1 MPLTGHTAFLADPM
15 SRFSRLLVPFV
26 FAPLVLGG
34 CATVSDAPLQQ
45 QVELHAVLD
54 YREVGGVGCILTNNL
69 GRWFVVAPGR
79 VTIAR
84 SAEPLVVSCKKEG
97 MGMAQEAFGSRPDAM
112 SLMGNVIISAGM
124 GFAVDR
130 YSGASWSYPANL
142 TVLMTP
148 AKPPEELVAAERV
161 TSPVF

>member
-1 MPLTGHTAFLADPM
+1 M
-15 SRFSRLLVPFV
+15 SRFSRNV
-26 FAPLVLGG
+26 FLSFLIAPLVLGG

-54 YREVGGVGCILTNNL
+54 YQEVGGVGCLLSNNL

-84 SAEPLVVSCKKEG
+84 SAEPLVVSCKKAG

-112 SLMGNVIISAGM
+112 SLMGNVVISAGM
-124 GFAVDR
+124 GFAVDK
-130 YSGASWSYPANL
+130 YSGAGWSYPANL
-142 TVLMTP
+142 TVLMAP
-148 AKPPEELVAAERV
+148 AKTREELAAVENVESRV
-161 TSPVF
+161 F

>member
-1 MPLTGHTAFLADPM
+1 MARF
-15 SRFSRLLVPFV
+15 SRFSFPLL
-26 FAPLVLGG
+26 FAPLFLGG

-54 YREVGGVGCILTNNL
+54 YQEVGGVGCLLSNNL

-79 VTIAR
+79 VTISR
-84 SAEPLVVSCKKEG
+84 SAEPLVVSCKKAGLG
-97 MGMAQEAFGSRPDAM
+97 MGQEAFGSRPDAM
-112 SLMGNVIISAGM
+112 SLMGNVVISAGM
-124 GFAVDR
+124 GFAVDK

-148 AKPPEELVAAERV
+148 EKPSEELAAAERV
-161 TSPVF
+161 QSAVF

>member
-1 MPLTGHTAFLADPM
+1 M
-15 SRFSRLLVPFV
+15 SRFSRRFFFSVLPSLC
-26 FAPLVLGG
+26 AALVLGA

-54 YREVGGVGCILTNNL
+54 YQEVGGVGCLLTNDL

-84 SAEPLVVSCKKEG
+84 SAEPLVVSCKKAG
-97 MGMAQEAFGSRPDAM
+97 MGAAREAFGSRPDAM
-112 SLMGNVIISAGM
+112 SLMGNVVISAGM
-124 GFAVDR
+124 GFAVDK
-130 YSGASWSYPANL
+130 YSGAGWAYPANL

-148 AKPPEELVAAERV
+148 AKPPEELAAAQRVA
-161 TSPVF
+161 SPVF

>member
-1 MPLTGHTAFLADPM
+1 M
-15 SRFSRLLVPFV
+15 SRFSRRFFLSVLSLS
-26 FAPLVLGG
+26 APLVLGA

-54 YREVGGVGCILTNNL
+54 YQEVGGVGCLLTNNL

-84 SAEPLVVSCKKEG
+84 SAEPLVVSCKKAG
-97 MGMAQEAFGSRPDAM
+97 MGMGQEAFGSRPDAM
-112 SLMGNVIISAGM
+112 SLMGNVVISAGM

-142 TVLMTP
+142 TVLMAP
-148 AKPPEELVAAERV
+148 ARPPQELAAAQRV
-161 TSPVF
+161 ESPVF

>member
-1 MPLTGHTAFLADPM
+1 M
-15 SRFSRLLVPFV
+15 SRFSRFSFPFV
-26 FAPLVLGG
+26 LAPLVLGG

-54 YREVGGVGCILTNNL
+54 YQEVGGVGCLLSNNL

-84 SAEPLVVSCKKEG
+84 SAEPLVVSCKKAG
-97 MGMAQEAFGSRPDAM
+97 MGMGQEAFGSRPDAM
-112 SLMGNVIISAGM
+112 SLMGNVVISAGM
-124 GFAVDR
+124 GIAVDR

-148 AKPPEELVAAERV
+148 ARSAEELAAAQRV
-161 TSPVF
+161 DSPVF

>member
-1 MPLTGHTAFLADPM
+1 M
-15 SRFSRLLVPFV
+15 SRYSRSLFRFVLPLLG
-26 FAPLVLGG
+26 APLVLGA

-54 YREVGGVGCILTNNL
+54 YQEVGGVGCLLANDL

-84 SAEPLVVSCKKEG
+84 SAAPLTVSCKKQG
-97 MGMAQEAFGSRPDAM
+97 VGMAQEAFGARPDAL
-112 SLMGNVIISAGM
+112 SLMGNVVVSAGV
-124 GFAVDR
+124 GIAVDR
-130 YSGASWSYPANL
+130 YSGAGWSYPANL

-148 AKPPEELVAAERV
+148 ARPPEELAAAERID
-161 TSPVF
+161 TPVF

>member
-1 MPLTGHTAFLADPM
+1 M
-15 SRFSRLLVPFV
+15 SRFSRFSLPFL

-54 YREVGGVGCILTNNL
+54 YQEVGGVGCLLSNNL

-79 VTIAR
+79 VTISR
-84 SAEPLVVSCKKEG
+84 SAEPLVVSCKKAGLG
-97 MGMAQEAFGSRPDAM
+97 MGQEAFGSRPDAM
-112 SLMGNVIISAGM
+112 SLMGNVVITAGM
-124 GFAVDR
+124 GFVVDK

-148 AKPPEELVAAERV
+148 AQPPEELAAAERV
-161 TSPVF
+161 QSAVF

>member
-1 MPLTGHTAFLADPM
+1 M
-15 SRFSRLLVPFV
+15 
-26 FAPLVLGG
+26 LGA

-45 QVELHAVLD
+45 QVEVHAVLD
-54 YREVGGVGCILTNNL
+54 YQEVGGVGCLLTNNL

-79 VTIAR
+79 VTISR

-97 MGMAQEAFGSRPDAM
+97 MGTAQEAFGSRPDAM

-124 GFAVDR
+124 GFAVDK

-142 TVLMTP
+142 TVLMAP
-148 AKPPEELVAAERV
+148 AKPAAELAASQRV
-161 TSPVF
+161 ESPVF

>member
-1 MPLTGHTAFLADPM
+1 M
-15 SRFSRLLVPFV
+15 SRFSRRFFLSVLPSLSV
-26 FAPLVLGG
+26 ASVLGA

-45 QVELHAVLD
+45 QVEVHAVLD
-54 YREVGGVGCILTNNL
+54 YREVGGVGCLLTNKL

-97 MGMAQEAFGSRPDAM
+97 VGMAQEAFGSRPDAM

-130 YSGASWSYPANL
+130 YSGASWSYPTTL
-142 TVLMTP
+142 TVLMAP
-148 AKPPEELVAAERV
+148 AKPPAEPAASQRV
-161 TSPVF
+161 ESPVF